1 MNNMNAKDQA
11 KHHDRRRRRLR
22 ANRLSAIALVLL
34 LGGCASMPGGG
45 QADGPMPAPL
55 ARLSAV
61 ADGPHGARSH
71 LAQGMR
77 ELHQGKLDAAANYF
91 NKGLKL
97 DPQNA
102 NLNFLSALVYHLRA
116 AGGDRTQ
123 GDLAEVGYRLALKFD
138 PNHWLAAYQLGRL
151 HWEQRRYGDAQDAFA
166 RALLAEPEN
175 ARAAYGLAAASYAAG
190 DPLTARVALGRL
202 PPASARRSEVLRTR
216 ALVHAALGEDGAA
229 QEDLRGYRSAGV
241 PAEQAR
247 HLARRV
253 SAWAALHERRDHLRL
268 AQSSPY
274 YPPAYPYGQEQ
285 APGYPGGAG
294 MPPAALPGPGLPPG
308 AAPADA
314 AGKPRG
320 MVILEA
326 VIIERENT
334 ATSHHGVNLL
344 AGLSLQF
351 GGSLV
356 DYSRNRTRDL
366 IADTTLS
373 DEERGSVGLGI
384 TIPAITYSL
393 NIANAADSSN
403 RIVARPSVLAYDGA
417 QSEMFI
423 GSELTYTAQG
433 NYGGSSFN
441 KEIGLLLQVTPRF
454 QPDGRLVLA
463 ARTEFG
469 SAVPTA
475 APGTFKEALAIVKSR
490 SSVTADMHIGQTLVI
505 AAGTSS
511 RETQLRDGVPVL
523 RDVPLLQYLFSTRDR
538 LAQETSLL
546 ILITPRLPAG
556 TEDRPGAGA
565 AASTDSPTLREL
577 RERYGAWWTPT
588 SNVLKALQGLRDLP
602 VYREFRRGDVQ
613 LVDLEEP
620 GAAGAA
626 AAGRVGGLLRDLL
639 QLIYY

>member
-1 MNNMNAKDQA
+1 MPEALAQ
-11 KHHDRRRRRLR
+11 
-22 ANRLSAIALVLL
+22 LSTA
-34 LGGCASMPGGG
+34 GGL
-45 QADGPMPAPL
+45 Q
-55 ARLSAV
+55 
-61 ADGPHGARSH
+61 GARQH
-71 LAQGMR
+71 LAQGLR
-77 ELHQGKLDAAANYF
+77 ALYEGRLDAAAAHF
-91 NKGLKL
+91 NKGLQL

-116 AGGDRTQ
+116 AGGDRAQ
-123 GDLAEVGYRLALKFD
+123 GDLAEVGYRLALRFD
-138 PNHWLAAYQLGRL
+138 PNHWLAACQLGRL
-151 HWEQRRYGDAQDAFA
+151 YWEQRRYGDAQDAFA

-202 PPASARRSEVLRTR
+202 PPVSAKRSEVLRTR

-229 QEDLRGYRSAGV
+229 QEDLRGYRAAGA

-247 HLARRV
+247 HVARRV
-253 SAWAALHERRDHLRL
+253 AAWAALHERRDDLRL
-268 AQSSPY
+268 AQSSPN
-274 YPPAYPYGQEQ
+274 YPPAYPYGPEQ
-285 APGYPGGAG
+285 APPYPGGAG
-294 MPPAALPGPGLPPG
+294 MPPASLPGPGLPPG

-314 AGKPRG
+314 PPGKPRG

-334 ATSHHGVNLL
+334 ATSHLGVNLL

-393 NIANAADSSN
+393 NIVNAADSSN

-475 APGTFKEALAIVKSR
+475 APGTFKEALATVKSR
-490 SSVTADMHIGQTLVI
+490 SSVTAEMQIGQTLVI

-556 TEDRPGAGA
+556 AANTPGAGA
-565 AASTDSPTLREL
+565 AAQMEAPTVREL
-577 RERYGAWWTPT
+577 RQRYGAWWTPT
-588 SNVLKALQGLRDLP
+588 SKVLKAMQGLRDLP

-613 LVDLEEP
+613 LVDLDEP
-620 GAAGAA
+620 GAAGAPA
-626 AAGRVGGLLRDLL
+626 AERVGGLLRDLL